1 MKESVFEVQGE
12 DGLIRRG
19 ILALPDSPVA
29 TVVVLL
35 PAGLKYHVG
44 PHRQNVKLAR
54 RFASAGFAVLRVDPL
69 GLGESDGVLGPAPA
83 RVLWRAVE
91 DGAFIDDVLLA
102 CQALQARFPGARLV
116 VGGLCGGAIT
126 AQLAAAAPPHAI
138 QGVISIATAV
148 TLSARE
154 GEQRPPVSDALA
166 RHHMKGYL
174 RKLVSKDAWLRIVRG
189 KSDFRA
195 IWGTIRSMVIRG
207 IACRKP
213 DGYPNENPRF
223 MESFRALQAAGIEH
237 LLIFGTGDNRWVEFQ
252 AAVLQPHLNGVLD
265 GKHYR
270 VVTVANANHEIHF
283 SPWQD
288 QTAQFIGEWLDRHFP
303 ASTRQ
308 VVLPDSRE
316 QVVA

>member
-1 MKESVFEVQGE
+1 VKESVFEVQGE

-189 KSDFRA
+189 KS
-195 IWGTIRSMVIRG
+195 
-207 IACRKP
+207 
-213 DGYPNENPRF
+213 PNENPRF